1 MSTVN
6 DVRGRS
12 VSNFIWDKMLVA
24 VLSAG
29 VLIVPA
35 CSKLSSL
42 KATVGHRL
50 GLSEGKG
57 GSTSQE
63 KDAAISKDL
72 IFSYFPAKKTII
84 SDSIVFDG
92 KLEAAEKVE
101 LRADKRMRLGPA
113 KFKVGE
119 QVKRGSILFVVDT
132 KELEQK
138 RVESKER
145 VDQLNVD
152 IKSSR
157 AQFAFAS
164 KQLERKTGLVKKGI
178 AAQKELDE
186 AEKAFVAAEADL
198 KTKELELRKA
208 ERELATAAESVT
220 AANIVSPIDGIIA
233 STSNGGDDVNQG
245 QQLALVANPREL
257 AVSFQVDE
265 IRVTKFKI
273 GQSVDIAID
282 AVQGKS
288 FKGLVKSIDA
298 SSQRGGTMSQ
308 YNVSVSLPA
317 ETVKSN
323 GLRVGYS
330 AKISVVFST
339 KENVIVVPLAA
350 LKQEGSQYFV
360 LAADGRGK
368 TPTAKAVKVGVQTD
382 LEAEV
387 SEGLK
392 VGDFVVVG
400 QKSTGGS

>member
-1 MSTVN
+1 
-6 DVRGRS
+6 
-12 VSNFIWDKMLVA
+12 MLVA
-24 VLSAG
+24 GLSAG
-29 VLIVPA
+29 VLVAPA
-35 CSKLSSL
+35 CSKLNSL

-50 GLSEGKG
+50 GLSDSKAS
-57 GSTSQE
+57 STSLE
-63 KDAAISKDL
+63 KDAVSSKDL
-72 IFSYFPAKKTII
+72 IYSYFPAKKITI

-119 QVKRGSILFVVDT
+119 QVKRGSVLFVVDT

-157 AQFAFAS
+157 AQFAFAA

-178 AAQKELDE
+178 AAQKELEE

-208 ERELATAAESVT
+208 ERELTTAAESVT

-288 FKGLVKSIDA
+288 FKGLIKSIDA
-298 SSQRGGTMSQ
+298 SSQRGGAMSQ

-330 AKISVVFST
+330 AKISAVFSA
-339 KENVIVVPLAA
+339 KENAIVVPRAA

-360 LAADGRGK
+360 LVADGRGK
-368 TPTAKAVKVGVQTD
+368 TPTAKAVKIGVQTD

-392 VGDFVVVG
+392 VGDFVVVS

>member
-1 MSTVN
+1 MSTGN
-6 DVRGRS
+6 DVRGRKVSS
-12 VSNFIWDKMLVA
+12 VVWDKMIVA
-24 VLSAG
+24 GLSAV
-29 VLIVPA
+29 VLIAPA
-35 CSKLSSL
+35 CSKLNSL

-50 GLSEGKG
+50 GLSDGKAS
-57 GSTSQE
+57 STSQE
-63 KDAAISKDL
+63 KDTVSSKDL
-72 IFSYFPAKKTII
+72 IYSYFPAKKTTI

-157 AQFAFAS
+157 AQFAFAA

-178 AAQKELDE
+178 AAQKELEE

-257 AVSFQVDE
+257 AVSIQVDE

-273 GQSVDIAID
+273 GQSVDITID

-288 FKGLVKSIDA
+288 FKGLIKSIDA
-298 SSQRGGTMSQ
+298 SSQRGGAMSQ

-330 AKISVVFST
+330 AKISAVFSA
-339 KENVIVVPLAA
+339 KENAIVVPRAA

-360 LAADGRGK
+360 LVADGRGK
-368 TPTAKAVKVGVQTD
+368 TPTAKAVKIGVQTD

-387 SEGLK
+387 SVGIK
-392 VGDFVVVG
+392 AGDFVVVS